1 MLLWI
6 FVLIGKNF
14 FSLSF
19 GRGLWCLLLLL
30 FNPDPDRCFAQS
42 DQFVRVCFNVAEP
55 RIDCV

>member
-6 FVLIGKNF
+6 FVLIGKRIF
-14 FSLSF
+14 FLSF

-30 FNPDPDRCFAQS
+30 SNPNPDRCFAQS
-42 DQFVRVCFNVAEP
+42 DQFVCVCLNVAEP